1 MSAVKSA
8 TLPVAGATA
17 QSKCREALKHSQ
29 SYRRCLH
36 RHPLAVAGASPSPS
50 PLHTHATCT
59 RSGSSLGMWVSLMDA
74 VACFPTPC
82 WKSMWLLKNSASFTP
97 HEFRITAVNRF
108 DCSLEALNLV
118 CYILLWGG
126 GELGKRYRNEK
137 LNELHRLIW
146 EIISLVPLLVISFPS
161 VCRLYIKAVQRRD

>member
-17 QSKCREALKHSQ
+17 QSKCREALKHTQ

-36 RHPLAVAGASPSPS
+36 QHPLTVAGASPSPS

-59 RSGSSLGMWVSLMDA
+59 RSGSSLGMWVSPMEA

-97 HEFRITAVNRF
+97 HEFRITAVNGF
-108 DCSLEALNLV
+108 DCNLEALNLV

-126 GELGKRYRNEK
+126 GAGQKIQKRETEWASSFNLRNYFSRPSSR
-137 LNELHRLIW
+137 NIF
-146 EIISLVPLLVISFPS
+146 PLCLQAMYQSS
-161 VCRLYIKAVQRRD
+161 SA